1 MQESKSCALPLG
13 DAPKNCGFLVCFFIT
28 QQTVNGVDSE
38 TRTHGIQGHNLAL
51 YQLSHIHHMVR
62 LAGVEPTTYALEGRC
77 SILLRY
83 RRISTRVRRSGASDG
98 NRTHV
103 TSLEGWRS
111 TIELRSHI
119 RKCYCSF

>member
-1 MQESKSCALPLG
+1 MNLRMQESKSCALPLG
-13 DAPKNCGFLVCFFIT
+13 YAPIKCGFLIFMLNLT
-28 QQTVNGVDSE
+28 QDRTANGVDSE

-83 RRISTRVRRSGASDG
+83 RRISTKVEMERAMGIG
-98 NRTHV
+98 PT
-103 TSLEGWRS
+103 
-111 TIELRSHI
+111 
-119 RKCYCSF
+119 

>member
-1 MQESKSCALPLG
+1 M
-13 DAPKNCGFLVCFFIT
+13 
-28 QQTVNGVDSE
+28 NGVDSE

-83 RRISTRVRRSGASDG
+83 RRIHTRMCNWSERWESDPRNQLG
-98 NRTHV
+98 RLALYH
-103 TSLEGWRS
+103 
-111 TIELRSHI
+111 
-119 RKCYCSF
+119 